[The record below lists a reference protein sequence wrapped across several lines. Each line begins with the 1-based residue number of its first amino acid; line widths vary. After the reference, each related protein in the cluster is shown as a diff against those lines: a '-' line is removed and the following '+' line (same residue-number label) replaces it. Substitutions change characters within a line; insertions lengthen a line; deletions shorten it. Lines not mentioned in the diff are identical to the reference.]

1 MSDGESVDVV
11 VIGAGPAGLC
21 CAKGLAKSG
30 FRVAVVERQPQAA
43 LAEPA
48 FDGREIALTHR
59 SLQILRGLSVW
70 PRIPAGDISP
80 IKRADVST
88 GTSPRRLRFDHL
100 DTPCAALGYLVPN
113 HAIRRAAYEAVAEEP
128 AISLFAGQDV
138 ASVRTDHDS
147 VTVRSSGGRAW
158 RAPLLVAADS
168 RFSDTRRGAGIA
180 ADMVDFGKCMLVCRM
195 QHDQT
200 HDETAREC
208 FFEHCTVASLPLNG
222 NESSLVVTVSAAEA
236 RRLQELAAADF
247 SADIEAKFQARLGS
261 MRLSST
267 RHVYPLV
274 ATFARR
280 FVGPRFALVGDAA
293 VGMHPVTA
301 HGFNLGLRS
310 QDTLTESLRRA
321 AARGGDI
328 GSAEG
333 LLRYESLHR
342 RHARPLYLATNAIV
356 RLYTDP
362 RPLAALVRR
371 AALEVADR
379 FAPFKHA
386 ALAALTEANRLGN

>member
-1 MSDGESVDVV
+1 
-11 VIGAGPAGLC
+11 
-21 CAKGLAKSG
+21 
-30 FRVAVVERQPQAA
+30 
-43 LAEPA
+43 
-48 FDGREIALTHR
+48 
-59 SLQILRGLSVW
+59 
-70 PRIPAGDISP
+70 
-80 IKRADVST
+80 
-88 GTSPRRLRFDHL
+88 
-100 DTPCAALGYLVPN
+100 
-113 HAIRRAAYEAVAEEP
+113 
-128 AISLFAGQDV
+128 
-138 ASVRTDHDS
+138 
-147 VTVRSSGGRAW
+147 
-158 RAPLLVAADS
+158 
-168 RFSDTRRGAGIA
+168 
-180 ADMVDFGKCMLVCRM
+180 
-195 QHDQT
+195 
-200 HDETAREC
+200 
-208 FFEHCTVASLPLNG
+208 
-222 NESSLVVTVSAAEA
+222 
-236 RRLQELAAADF
+236 
-247 SADIEAKFQARLGS
+247 

-310 QDTLTESLRRA
+310 QDTLAESLRRA

-328 GSAEG
+328 GAADG
-333 LLRYESLHR
+333 LLRYESRHR

-379 FAPFKHA
+379 FAPFKHV